1 MKKFILSLCLC
12 IAPALCI
19 NVQAAEVTKE
29 KPKTK
34 QVCVKKKCK
43 QVKVHKKH
51 MSKKVTK

>member
-12 IAPALCI
+12 IVPAMYM
-19 NVQAAEVTKE
+19 NTQAAEVTKE
-29 KPKTK
+29 KTK

-51 MSKKVTK
+51 VSKKVTK

>member
-19 NVQAAEVTKE
+19 NVQAAEVTK
-29 KPKTK
+29 PKTK

-43 QVKVHKKH
+43 QTKMHKKH
-51 MSKKVTK
+51 VSKKVTK

>member
-19 NVQAAEVTKE
+19 GVQAEEVTKQ
-29 KPKTK
+29 KTK

-51 MSKKVTK
+51 TSKKVTK

>member
-19 NVQAAEVTKE
+19 NVQAAEVTK
-29 KPKTK
+29 TK

-43 QVKVHKKH
+43 QVKMHKKH
-51 MSKKVTK
+51 VSKKVTK

>member
-29 KPKTK
+29 KPRTK

-51 MSKKVTK
+51 TSKKVTK